1 MYVIQKRA
9 RKKMLRRSRGYFL
22 AIHFFASALF
32 GLTLASKA
40 NAEDDD
46 DGSVVGTWII
56 TAELAPGFVETEFTI
71 VNPGGTMT
79 LTSSVFNPHSSLDPF
94 LPPFLVVDISDG
106 YGRLRREGASNRFA
120 GTFKRLL
127 FAGARTDPNLYGEFF
142 VGQSVLPRFSSFS
155 PYDMVR
161 VGTRWMALSLSKL
174 ETFGTRWWAPA
185 AERLPLSVS
194 TSSR

>member
-1 MYVIQKRA
+1 
-9 RKKMLRRSRGYFL
+9 MLRRSRGYLL

-56 TAELAPGFVETEFTI
+56 TAELAPGFVETEFTTF
-71 VNPGGTMT
+71 NPGGTIT
-79 LTSSVFNPHSSLDPF
+79 LTSSVFNPHISLNPF

-142 VGQSVLPRFSSFS
+142 VGQHVGVAAIQFVLTLRHGPDGDTMDGPFTFQARNLRNE
-155 PYDMVR
+155 V
-161 VGTRWMALSLSKL
+161 VGTGSGTASLV
-174 ETFGTRWWAPA
+174 
-185 AERLPLSVS
+185 RLNIEPL
-194 TSSR
+194 TP